1 MLVYFENKG
10 NKNNYI
16 WYFLPE
22 LIHTSAGQKRFT
34 NFLQTVIDL
43 FKSDKKNVNHQLIG
57 KTIRKISFSKGYPG
71 GLSFLGYVS
80 ESQTMHSLEEAATL

>member
-1 MLVYFENKG
+1 M
-10 NKNNYI
+10 
-16 WYFLPE
+16 
-22 LIHTSAGQKRFT
+22 
-34 NFLQTVIDL
+34 DL

-80 ESQTMHSLEEAATL
+80 ESQTMHSPEEAATL